1 MDLHNEGT
9 LAFSLTHDAKH
20 LVKFLG
26 KLLGSFYVHQF
37 PCFDT
42 QVSQSKFSEELIKQ
56 KLRGINPL
64 RHFPFLDI
72 YCILTDDNFVLITF
86 LF

>member
-9 LAFSLTHDAKH
+9 LAFSLIYDAKH

-26 KLLGSFYVHQF
+26 KLLGSFYVHWS

-42 QVSQSKFSEELIKQ
+42 QDSHSKFSE
-56 KLRGINPL
+56 
-64 RHFPFLDI
+64 
-72 YCILTDDNFVLITF
+72 
-86 LF
+86 